1 MLGDEDG
8 AWILVQSQPSGAVSV
23 SRLPS
28 LIARFFSL
36 QEFLH
41 GPYRV
46 GKSKPLRGAPQT
58 AKVNAQQTVEFRDR
72 LPQEAESRHGQ
83 GIPLDGEKTLC
94 KKVGN
99 VSATE
104 SSRAG

>member
-8 AWILVQSQPSGAVSV
+8 AWILVQSEPSGAVSV
-23 SRLPS
+23 SQPPS

-41 GPYRV
+41 GLTACEEVSRF
-46 GKSKPLRGAPQT
+46 GGSPQT
-58 AKVNAQQTVEFRDR
+58 AKVNARKQLSLGIGSGRKRNPAMDR
-72 LPQEAESRHGQ
+72 
-83 GIPLDGEKTLC
+83 GIPLDGQKTLC